1 MKTEEKNI
9 QDAEII
15 DVQETQDGSAVIEL
29 PADIKSPDVQEVEA
43 KPEPVEDSD
52 EADEEARQTELA
64 NGGAIDPDAEAV
76 REAKRA
82 KRRARKDYHKQ
93 VAVEKDT
100 KLHLLE
106 RQNQELLERLS
117 VVERKTQGSEIA
129 RINKA
134 IEDQETRIL
143 YAKQKIK
150 EATETGNGDLLTQAQ
165 ELWYEAK
172 KQYESLEGLKRQ
184 SVQQPQH
191 QTIQAPDPLITRH
204 ATNWMDDNPWYDPN
218 GRDSDSKIALT
229 IDQSMAE
236 EGWNPKTQEYW
247 EELDNRLAK
256 YLPHRYSGAVETSV
270 NPSTRRPKNVVTS
283 SGRENATSSGGKN
296 TFTLTPDQ
304 VRAMKDAG
312 MWDDPD
318 KRAKMIR
325 RYASEKLNQR

>member
-1 MKTEEKNI
+1 MIEDKDKE
-9 QDAEII
+9 DII
-15 DVQETQDGSAVIEL
+15 DIKEEVDGSAVIEL
-29 PADIKSPDVQEVEA
+29 PDSIPSPDVQEA
-43 KPEPVEDSD
+43 KVDEDSD
-52 EADEEARQTELA
+52 EADERARAKEMA
-64 NGGAIDPDAEAV
+64 EGGEVDPDAEAV

-82 KRRARKDYHKQ
+82 KRRARKEYHKQ
-93 VAVEKDT
+93 VSAEKDT
-100 KLHLLE
+100 KLHMLE
-106 RQNQELLERLS
+106 RQNQELLERLA
-117 VVERKTQGSEIA
+117 VVEKKTQGSEIA

-134 IEDQETRIL
+134 IEDQEGRIL

-165 ELWYEAK
+165 EMWYEAK
-172 KQYESLEGLKRQ
+172 KNFEALEGLKKQ

-191 QTIQAPDPLITRH
+191 QTIQAPDPMVQRY
-204 ATNWMDDNPWYDPN
+204 ATDWMSDNPWYDPN
-218 GRDSDSKIALT
+218 GRDPDSKIALT
-229 IDQSMAE
+229 IDNAMAE

-270 NPSTRRPKNVVTS
+270 NPSTKRPRNIVTS
-283 SGRENATSSGGKN
+283 SGRESASSSGGKN

-325 RYASEKLNQR
+325 RYANEARNR